1 MEPILENWPSTCH
14 RSSFCT
20 GFVCSLSSWE
30 KQKQCVHVTLHQ
42 YLHVSNLAS
51 FYQVTDELATKLDTW
66 PLTST
71 TEDMGSDFTSLLKDH
86 KPIYSNYYNYA
97 WLYGRLHVIM
107 CISIVLLCCQQSFQN
122 SPWPIFAL
130 RPTSWDPLMWDEPY
144 EGVKCVLCVSQS
156 FISKRCLDNVQCDF
170 ISVQKWTGSWLSF
183 WILQRPIQHLTLP
196 VLSEFPQ

>member
-1 MEPILENWPSTCH
+1 M
-14 RSSFCT
+14 
-20 GFVCSLSSWE
+20 
-30 KQKQCVHVTLHQ
+30 
-42 YLHVSNLAS
+42 
-51 FYQVTDELATKLDTW
+51 TDELATKLDTW

-86 KPIYSNYYNYA
+86 KPIYSTIITMHDYMVGCMLLCA
-97 WLYGRLHVIM
+97 LVLF
-107 CISIVLLCCQQSFQN
+107 LLCCQQSFQN

-130 RPTSWDPLMWDEPY
+130 RPTRWDPLMWDEPY
-144 EGVKCVLCVSQS
+144 EGVKCVLCCESVI
-156 FISKRCLDNVQCDF
+156 ISKRCLDNVQCDF